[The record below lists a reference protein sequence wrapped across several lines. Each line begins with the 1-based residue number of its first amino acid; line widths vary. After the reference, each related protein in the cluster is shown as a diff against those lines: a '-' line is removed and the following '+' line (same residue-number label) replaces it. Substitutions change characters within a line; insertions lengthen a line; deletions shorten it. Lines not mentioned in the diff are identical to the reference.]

1 MENQSAIKQKVS
13 WGDMDAFGH
22 VNNTV
27 YLKYFE
33 SARIEYFARIPAIG
47 GFTSKEAI
55 PVVATI
61 SCSFKKPVVFP
72 DTLEMQV
79 KVSKMGAASMEMTCD
94 MVSSKVGLAAQA
106 ACTIVMINPVKGGSV
121 RIPADWRA
129 AIEAFEQNRV
139 SGVK

>member
-1 MENQSAIKQKVS
+1 MKNQSTIKQKVS

-33 SARIEYFARIPAIG
+33 SARIEYFAQIPAIG
-47 GFTSKEAI
+47 GFVAKDAI

-61 SCSFKKPVVFP
+61 SCSFKKPVVYP
-72 DTLEMQV
+72 DMLEMRV
-79 KVSKMGAASMEMTCD
+79 KVAKMGAASMEMTCD

-106 ACTIVMINPVKGGSV
+106 SCTIVMINPKKGGSV
-121 RIPADWRA
+121 RIPEEWRQ
-129 AIEAFEQNRV
+129 AIEAFEEM
-139 SGVK
+139 